1 MPKILSL
8 LHTNLKYLREKEKLT
23 QGELAKIL
31 GISRSTYANYEKE
44 ESEPPASQLLKLAQ
58 FYKYSTDDLLTKD
71 IDVPLFQTGVGKQD
85 SILSENIRL
94 LPVIVS
100 ENPETNVELVP
111 AKAIAGYVSG
121 MKEAS
126 YISELPRFYL
136 PKLPEGSYRAFEI
149 EGDSMPPI
157 QHGYIVIG
165 RFVEHARDL
174 KNGRCYVVVIRDEGV
189 VFKRVISELDIN
201 QRLILASDNSEYQPY
216 SVSIKDVLE
225 AWEFTAFIGFSE
237 KMDMNYLILDKLHN
251 IQHQITKL
259 TAVIN

>member
-1 MPKILSL
+1 MLCS
-8 LHTNLKYLREKEKLT
+8 NLKYLREKNKLT
-23 QGELAKIL
+23 QSELAKIL
-31 GISRSTYANYEKE
+31 EVSRSTYANYEKE
-44 ESEPPASQLLKLAQ
+44 DSVLPASQLLKLAK
-58 FYKYSTDDLLTKD
+58 FYKVSTDDLLTKD
-71 IDVPLFQTGVGKQD
+71 IGAPLFRPGGEKQD

-94 LPVIVS
+94 LPIIVS
-100 ENPETNVELVP
+100 ENPKTNIELVP
-111 AKAIAGYVSG
+111 AKAIAGYVAG

-174 KNGRCYVVVIRDEGV
+174 KNGQRCVVVIRDEGV
-189 VFKRVISELDIN
+189 VFKRVISELDVN
-201 QRLILASDNSEYQPY
+201 QRLILASDNPEYLPY

-225 AWEFTAFIGFSE
+225 AWEFTAFIGFPD
-237 KMDMNYLILDKLHN
+237 KIDMNYLILDKLDN

-259 TAVIN
+259 TATIN